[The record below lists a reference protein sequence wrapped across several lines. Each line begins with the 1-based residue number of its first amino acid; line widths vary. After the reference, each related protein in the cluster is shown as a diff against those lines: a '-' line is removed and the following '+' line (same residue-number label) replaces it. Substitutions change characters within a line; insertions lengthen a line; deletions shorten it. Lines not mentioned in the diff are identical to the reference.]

1 MPDDPAS
8 ETHERVLP
16 TKASRRGPTPVY
28 RGCAT
33 VAEEHAL
40 IARLVSEFKAK
51 LAERDIAVLYP
62 RRERDRI
69 DALCRA
75 LRQVA
80 EVCWVSN
87 EADPNGGVRSL
98 GRPGVRLLTIHAAK
112 GLEFAAVVVSA
123 LDQLPSPMERDEVGD
138 GNLLYV
144 GLTRAT
150 DHLVV
155 TWAGRSVFTDR
166 VLRSNKAEPVIGP
179 VARGT
184 RGVTGPTG
192 KRYFT
197 GLALVNSR
205 RPPW

>member
-1 MPDDPAS
+1 MTQSAVPDDTTGEA
-8 ETHERVLP
+8 HERVLP
-16 TKASRRGPTPVY
+16 TKSSRRGPTPVY

-40 IARLVSEFKAK
+40 IARLVAGFKATG

-87 EADPNGGVRSL
+87 EADPDGGVRSL
-98 GRPGVRLLTIHAAK
+98 GRPGVRLLTFHAAK
-112 GLEFAAVVVSA
+112 GLEFPAVIVSA
-123 LDQLPSPMERDEVGD
+123 LDQLPSPMERDEVRD
-138 GNLLYV
+138 SNLLYV
-144 GLTRAT
+144 GLTRAV

-155 TWAGRSVFTDR
+155 TWAGRSGFTDR
-166 VLRSNKAEPVIGP
+166 VLRSNRAEV
-179 VARGT
+179 
-184 RGVTGPTG
+184 
-192 KRYFT
+192 
-197 GLALVNSR
+197 LADR
-205 RPPW
+205 